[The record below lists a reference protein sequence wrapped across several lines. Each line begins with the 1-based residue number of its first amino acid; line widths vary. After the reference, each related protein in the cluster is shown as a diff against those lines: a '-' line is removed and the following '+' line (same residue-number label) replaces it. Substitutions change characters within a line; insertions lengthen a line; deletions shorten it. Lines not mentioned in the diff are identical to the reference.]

1 MVQSF
6 CKWSSALCVDLLHC
20 LWNIL
25 DESWTS
31 VKLGALDTARPISLG
46 IHFVLHATKFK
57 CVGKPPVKRFSSG
70 HFMQTMTRFCWML
83 ENTLEG
89 KSGDRLPRKLF
100 ERSLSN
106 LETHFGKIEFSNF
119 ISLTLRFTSSDSCR
133 WITSC
138 GYWKSKWPLTMLLLK
153 IWEQIG
159 PTSTFTKGPLV
170 KENADQH
177 KKYVK
182 VVGEVSFSNHKPQ
195 PQTATRLW

>member
-6 CKWSSALCVDLLHC
+6 CKWSSALCVDLLHY
-20 LWNIL
+20 LLNIL

-70 HFMQTMTRFCWML
+70 QFMQTMTRFCWML

-119 ISLTLRFTSSDSCR
+119 ISLTLRFTSSDFL
-133 WITSC
+133 
-138 GYWKSKWPLTMLLLK
+138 PM
-153 IWEQIG
+153 
-159 PTSTFTKGPLV
+159 
-170 KENADQH
+170 
-177 KKYVK
+177 
-182 VVGEVSFSNHKPQ
+182 NHK
-195 PQTATRLW
+195 LWLLEIQMAIDNASVENLRADRANEHLY